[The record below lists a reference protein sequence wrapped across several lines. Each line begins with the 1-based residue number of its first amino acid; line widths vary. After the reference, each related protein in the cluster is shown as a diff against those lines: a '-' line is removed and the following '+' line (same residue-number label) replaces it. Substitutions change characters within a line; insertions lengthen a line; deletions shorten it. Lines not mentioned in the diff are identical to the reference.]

1 MKTIGITGLISSGKS
16 SVAKLISKNIH
27 PIFDA
32 DKEVQNIYKNKK
44 FLKKLKLLFSFSCKN
59 SQLKNE
65 IKKLIKQKKIN
76 LKKLEKLVHPMV
88 RTQMRKFSNR
98 NKKNKILI
106 FEIPLLIESK
116 LMRHFDVILLVSCP
130 RKTRMQRFLKKGGS
144 KFLFKYL
151 NNKQISEN
159 KKRKFCQH
167 VIKNNKSF
175 NVLKK
180 NVSNIMN
187 KL

>member
-1 MKTIGITGLISSGKS
+1 MKKIGITGLISSGKS
-16 SVAKLISKNIH
+16 SVAKIISKKTY

-32 DKEVQNIYKNKK
+32 DREVQTIYKNKK
-44 FLKKLKLLFSFSCKN
+44 FLKKLKYFLNLSYKN

-76 LKKLEKLVHPMV
+76 IKKLEEFIHPIV
-88 RTQMRKFSNR
+88 RLQMKKFVNKN
-98 NKKNKILI
+98 NKKKILI

-116 LMRHFDVILLVSCP
+116 LMKHFDIIILVSCP
-130 RKTRMQRFLKKGGS
+130 RKIRIQRYLKKGGS
-144 KFLFKYL
+144 KFLFNYF
-151 NNKQISEN
+151 NNRQIGEN

-175 NVLKK
+175 NVLKIS
-180 NVSNIMN
+180 VSNIMN

>member
-16 SVAKLISKNIH
+16 SVAKLISKNVH

-76 LKKLEKLVHPMV
+76 LKKLEK
-88 RTQMRKFSNR
+88 
-98 NKKNKILI
+98 
-106 FEIPLLIESK
+106 
-116 LMRHFDVILLVSCP
+116 
-130 RKTRMQRFLKKGGS
+130 
-144 KFLFKYL
+144 
-151 NNKQISEN
+151 
-159 KKRKFCQH
+159 
-167 VIKNNKSF
+167 
-175 NVLKK
+175 
-180 NVSNIMN
+180 
-187 KL
+187 